1 MTPPDISQE
10 TVRQFLAML
19 VVTKTSIESKL
30 DLFSDPNQVVLVPKL
45 NQIISTALSQHEIE
59 TGT

>member
-30 DLFSDPNQVVLVPKL
+30 DLFQTLTKWYLCL
-45 NQIISTALSQHEIE
+45 N
-59 TGT
+59 